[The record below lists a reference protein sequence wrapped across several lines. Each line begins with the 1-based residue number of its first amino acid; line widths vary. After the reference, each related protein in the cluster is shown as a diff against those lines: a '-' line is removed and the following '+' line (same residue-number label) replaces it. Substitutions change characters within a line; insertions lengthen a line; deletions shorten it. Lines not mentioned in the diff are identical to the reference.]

1 MSEKKWSQFLK
12 NEVDKELRE
21 IDGILE
27 EMNRNPETRDMK
39 APDELREKLFAQIH
53 AEEEKKRL
61 TEEEQELIHL
71 GMVYKRR
78 RKWNKVLVLVAAVIC
93 AMAIGVTSMGG
104 PKRVFEKVA
113 WMIGDRQQT
122 NIDTDDGRVQ
132 EQDEVT
138 EAEAYAK
145 IEDELGILPVKLYYL
160 PEGMEFVSYILAD
173 GAQNAYLCY
182 EGESE
187 ESIICFIYP
196 NYRTGSL
203 GADVEDVLLDET
215 EKVVQG
221 NVIQIRKYMIEDNQS
236 VRYKVSYEYQNVYY
250 VLEINHVNDKEV
262 KKIVENLYFV
272 D

>member
-12 NEVDKELRE
+12 NEIDKEMQE

-53 AEEEKKRL
+53 AEEEKERL
-61 TEEEQELIHL
+61 TDEEQELIHL

-78 RKWNKVLVLVAAVIC
+78 QKWNKVLVLVAAVIC

-145 IEDELGILPVKLYYL
+145 IEDEFGFSPVELVYL
-160 PEGMEFVSYILAD
+160 PDGVKFESYILAD
-173 GAQNAYLCY
+173 GTQNICMCY
-182 EGESE
+182 AGIDE
-187 ESIICFIYP
+187 ESIVYFIYP
-196 NYRTGSL
+196 NYRTSSL
-203 GADVEDVLLDET
+203 GADVEDTLLDEANR
-215 EKVVQG
+215 VVQG
-221 NVIQIRKYMIEDNQS
+221 NVIEIRKYFIEENQS
-236 VRYKVSYEYQNVYY
+236 VRYKVSYEHQNVSYA
-250 VLEINHVNDKEV
+250 LEINHVADDEV
-262 KKIVENLYFV
+262 EKIVENLYFV